1 MRLVLLIL
9 WFTMF
14 HVVAQ
19 AQPWDNIL
27 GGPDQFIYGMS
38 SDSDN
43 LLVSDYSGG
52 RTPPQQ
58 IHHFNGTS
66 WQNLTDSMVGFGNP
80 IKAMCIYDG
89 NPYCYSDDSSVGIG
103 IFQFDGSGWN
113 QIALCAWGGVRG
125 MKVYNGDMYIFGSF
139 REINGD
145 TNLRQIVKY
154 DGETF
159 LPAAAPLYYF
169 STSVPVVKDIC
180 FYQDELYAVGD
191 IKTSTGKYHISRWNG
206 LQWNDVGDGFQ
217 YSSYPSKLLE
227 YNGYLL
233 INSEYPVTYSGAV
246 NGVTAWDGQ
255 QFYGLGDCACEG
267 DAGATYMAVHE
278 EKLFISGA
286 CNYPVQGWEN
296 YLASFDGERWCRYL
310 GNEQVKHM
318 ISFQG
323 NMYANLVRTQ
333 QPNNSQIYSFGRWL
347 DEMEPDWCGE
357 TIHLGVGDV
366 EADAGEITI
375 YPNPTT
381 STTTLTWQ
389 NQTHGNYQLHVYDVH
404 GQQVLHHSG
413 MATNGSNTLSIDMGA
428 FAKGIYFGRLLVG
441 EEVRGFKVVRE

>member
-1 MRLVLLIL
+1 MHLV
-9 WFTMF
+9 MF
-14 HVVAQ
+14 
-19 AQPWDNIL
+19 AQPWETLLEDSV
-27 GGPDQFIYGMS
+27 GFVYGTS
-38 SDSDN
+38 SDLEMLVLSDQLATRAKPN
-43 LLVSDYSGG
+43 QVHLFDGSDWSE
-52 RTPPQQ
+52 
-58 IHHFNGTS
+58 IA
-66 WQNLTDSMVGFGNP
+66 DSTIGQGANP
-80 IKAMCIYDG
+80 IRGACRYKGI
-89 NPYCYSDDSSVGIG
+89 PYCYHYSSTNGYGVFRFNGSAWLLIG
-103 IFQFDGSGWN
+103 EMPN
-113 QIALCAWGGVRG
+113 GGVQG
-125 MKVYNGDMYIFGSF
+125 MKVYDDTLYVFGSF

-180 FYQDELYAVGD
+180 FYQGELYAVGD
-191 IKTSTGKYHISRWNG
+191 IKTSTGKYNISRWNG

-323 NMYANLVRTQ
+323 NMYAYLLDH
-333 QPNNSQIYSFGRWL
+333 PNGPVHRFVRWL
-347 DEMEPDWCGE
+347 DETEPDWCGE